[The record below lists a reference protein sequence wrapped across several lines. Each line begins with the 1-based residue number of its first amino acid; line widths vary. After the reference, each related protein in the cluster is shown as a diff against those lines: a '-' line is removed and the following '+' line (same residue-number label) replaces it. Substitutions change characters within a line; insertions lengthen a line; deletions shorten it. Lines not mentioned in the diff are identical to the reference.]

1 MMIHTRHRPCERCSD
16 IVDPP
21 SDLITYLDAIPQ
33 IWQVLLFAGIPIG
46 LVLWLLGRKIARPAY
61 AIGGLITAACAAAV
75 FARHMDSPPWQLGL
89 IVGGGVLGCVL
100 AYLLF
105 RVWVGITCAVLL
117 GLVLPMLIA
126 IWFSPP
132 TQHGPGNIELLLVNP
147 ENGGRGQDDDE
158 NQKNNA
164 EAESNPQA
172 TEQFFD
178 GLERTRKWASHDL
191 RTWWEAFEL
200 ATQRT
205 YLLTAG
211 ISALTGLL
219 LGLIFPYAA
228 ASIESSLAGTLLV
241 ACCGLLLLNLYADI
255 NADLTVQ
262 NTKILATAVG
272 LITAVG
278 VVLQWMVFRRKA
290 DA

>member
-21 SDLITYLDAIPQ
+21 SDLTTYLEAIPQ
-33 IWQVLLFAGIPIG
+33 IWQVLLFAGILIG
-46 LVLWLLGRKIARPAY
+46 LVLWLLGRKIARPAC
-61 AIGGLITAACAAAV
+61 AIGGLVTAACAAAI
-75 FARHMDSPPWQLGL
+75 FSRHMDSPPRHLGL

-105 RVWVGITCAVLL
+105 RVWMGITCAVLL
-117 GLVLPMLIA
+117 GLVLPMLTA
-126 IWFSPP
+126 IWFDPP
-132 TQHGPGNIELLLVNP
+132 TQHGPGNVELLLVNP
-147 ENGGRGQDDDE
+147 ENGGRDQDDDE
-158 NQKNNA
+158 NQKNKA
-164 EAESNPQA
+164 EAESDPQA

-178 GLERTRKWASHDL
+178 GLERMRKWVGHDL
-191 RTWWEAFEL
+191 RTWWETFEP
-200 ATQRT
+200 ATQQT

-211 ISALTGLL
+211 MGALIGLL
-219 LGLIFPYAA
+219 LGLIFPYVA
-228 ASIESSLAGTLLV
+228 ASIESSLTGTLLV
-241 ACCGLLLLNLYADI
+241 ACCGLLLLNLYTDI

-262 NTKILATAVG
+262 NTKTLATAVG